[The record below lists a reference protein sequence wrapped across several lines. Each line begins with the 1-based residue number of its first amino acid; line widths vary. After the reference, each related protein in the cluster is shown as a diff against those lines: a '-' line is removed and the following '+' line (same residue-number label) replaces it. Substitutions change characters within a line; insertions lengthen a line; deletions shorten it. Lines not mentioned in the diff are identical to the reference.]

1 MKKYYTFYKVIETNE
16 GIEKD
21 INDILYTTSIEEV
34 KKAYQYINDTMQY
47 DKRFKIE
54 VICDLL
60 LSDEVLKDIDD
71 LLLYIY
77 VYEAKKKINALEV
90 KAL

>member
-1 MKKYYTFYKVIETNE
+1 MRRYYTFYKVIETNE

-21 INDILYTTSIEEV
+21 INEIFYTTSIKEV
-34 KKAYQYINDTMQY
+34 KRVYQNINDSTHY

-54 VICDLL
+54 VICDML
-60 LSDEVLKDIDD
+60 LSDKALEDIDD

-77 VYEAKKKINALEV
+77 VYEAKKKINALEEE
-90 KAL
+90 AL

>member
-1 MKKYYTFYKVIETNE
+1 MKRYYTFYKVIETSE

-21 INDILYTTSIEEV
+21 MIDILYTESIKEV
-34 KKAYQYINDTMQY
+34 KRVYQNINDSTHY

-60 LSDEVLKDIDD
+60 LSEKSLKDIDD
-71 LLLYIY
+71 LLLNIY
-77 VYEAKKKINALEV
+77 VYEAKRKLGI
-90 KAL
+90 

>member
-1 MKKYYTFYKVIETNE
+1 MKRYYTFYKVIETNE
-16 GIEKD
+16 GIDKD
-21 INDILYTTSIEEV
+21 MIDILYTESIKEV
-34 KKAYQYINDTMQY
+34 KRVYQNINDTTHY

-60 LSDEVLKDIDD
+60 LSDEELKNIDD

-77 VYEAKKKINALEV
+77 VYEAKKKINALDEV
-90 KAL
+90 

>member
-1 MKKYYTFYKVIETNE
+1 MKRYYTFYKVIETSE
-16 GIEKD
+16 GIDKD
-21 INDILYTTSIEEV
+21 TNDILYTTSIKEV
-34 KKAYQYINDTMQY
+34 KTAYQHINDSTHY

-60 LSDEVLKDIDD
+60 LSDETLKNIDD

-77 VYEAKKKINALEV
+77 VYEAKRKLGI
-90 KAL
+90 

>member
-1 MKKYYTFYKVIETNE
+1 MRRYYTFYKVIETNE

-21 INDILYTTSIEEV
+21 MIDILYTESIKEV
-34 KKAYQYINDTMQY
+34 KRVYQNINDTTHY
-47 DKRFKIE
+47 DKHFKIE

-60 LSDEVLKDIDD
+60 LSDEELKNIDD

-77 VYEAKKKINALEV
+77 VYEAKKKLNALEEE
-90 KAL
+90 AL